1 MEQITIKIDGETL
14 ERMKARMA
22 KNGCKTL
29 SQCAR
34 ELIDLGLRVEEA
46 ASSQE
51 GGDDAN
57 DLSPALTELVKTNMT
72 WLLETRFLVRFLVEN
87 LKDIEPGNSR
97 DFIEKAKE
105 RAVVAVDDLIK
116 IKKVSD

>member
-57 DLSPALTELVKTNMT
+57 DLSPALTELVK
-72 WLLETRFLVRFLVEN
+72 FLVEN